1 MPLASYETAD
11 VVGWAISLL
20 SIFAGIILFL
30 VKRLLASFE
39 NRLADRFAAQEEA
52 RKAATAHWEASFTKM
67 LERQEKDADAIVE
80 LERTFLRFQADLP
93 TLYVRR
99 EDWARGQAVIES
111 KLDGLALRY
120 ENILLKRSSPHD

>member
-11 VVGWAISLL
+11 LVGWAISLL
-20 SIFAGIILFL
+20 SVFATVILFL
-30 VKRLLASFE
+30 VKRLLGSFE
-39 NRLADRFAAQEEA
+39 KRLAERFAAQEEA
-52 RKAATAHWEASFTKM
+52 RKTAAAHWEASFTKM
-67 LERQEKDADAIVE
+67 LERQEKDADAVAQ
-80 LERTFLRFQADLP
+80 LERTFLRFQAELP

-120 ENILLKRSSPHD
+120 ENSLLKRSSPHD